1 MGIKT
6 PKYFKTISMFG
17 KDNQEHH
24 GILVERIHS
33 SVLVKPGR
41 LSILKGRTT
50 AKTLCAFSNRLSSN
64 SGSRSNISSDM
75 VFRHA
80 LKKDFSKYRSN
91 IIVQNG
97 NSEAA
102 VKAAQAIL

>member
-1 MGIKT
+1 
-6 PKYFKTISMFG
+6 MFG

-50 AKTLCAFSNRLSSN
+50 AKT
-64 SGSRSNISSDM
+64 I
-75 VFRHA
+75 
-80 LKKDFSKYRSN
+80 
-91 IIVQNG
+91 
-97 NSEAA
+97 
-102 VKAAQAIL
+102 

>member
-1 MGIKT
+1 VIACGVLKPTLICFLVEPEMGIKT

-41 LSILKGRTT
+41 LSIL
-50 AKTLCAFSNRLSSN
+50 C
-64 SGSRSNISSDM
+64 
-75 VFRHA
+75 
-80 LKKDFSKYRSN
+80 
-91 IIVQNG
+91 
-97 NSEAA
+97 
-102 VKAAQAIL
+102 